1 MRGKEERETMGKGGK
16 SRASSK
22 ERKEYFHHLDKVT
35 TSFFFTNIPD
45 EATTE
50 DLWKL
55 FLKFGRVWEIYMP
68 KKLDKRGRRFGFV
81 KFKVVSEVE
90 LLNDKLQDVWMGTFK
105 LLVNISRF
113 ARSDNKTDSSQSNH
127 GTRSALQLKE
137 VGSGSSFRTAL
148 MGGASASKAVVMKVL
163 VNEELCKELQGSMVG
178 TLAREKDVRRIQT
191 TLYMEGF
198 RSISVTHMGGNMAL
212 LRSPV
217 EGDVARLLKS
227 KNECMEYYFSEVKP
241 WNPGLLAIQRE
252 VWVQIYGIPLHIWGE
267 NFFKMVGNSLGVFI
281 DFDEETARMARFD
294 VARIKVLTTTWAFID
309 ESLKVEVEGVGFS
322 LWVVEERGKQGAV
335 VVLGDE
341 RDDVG
346 SGVYPVEAGAEV
358 YGDEGEDNVNSGTDE
373 SSGDEVDGNVRKD
386 DLYGG
391 NIDGNS
397 EQTMRSQIPQNRNVV
412 LTIEKS
418 NNIANSQ
425 KESPT
430 VPPDDVGIGEVVIR
444 QEEKDIDLAVTHMVK
459 DKSCFVSRGTQAY
472 KVNENVVGG
481 GSRVILNPS
490 SEPLGLQDP
499 TQLEAQENSHVMS
512 PIGVNSSFVCEGEYG
527 ASRYSSLSE
536 PEEVLSTI
544 RNRTPKSAVTKLKK
558 QKSVTKAKQI
568 GVPKCLQLV

>member
-22 ERKEYFHHLDKVT
+22 ERTEYFHHLDKVT

-163 VNEELCKELQGSMVG
+163 VNEELCKELQGSVVG

-198 RSISVTHMGGNMAL
+198 RSISVTHMGGNMVL

-217 EGDVARLLKS
+217 EGDVERLLKS
-227 KNECMEYYFSEVKP
+227 
-241 WNPGLLAIQRE
+241 
-252 VWVQIYGIPLHIWGE
+252 
-267 NFFKMVGNSLGVFI
+267 
-281 DFDEETARMARFD
+281 RMIVSNTIF
-294 VARIKVLTTTWAFID
+294 
-309 ESLKVEVEGVGFS
+309 
-322 LWVVEERGKQGAV
+322 
-335 VVLGDE
+335 
-341 RDDVG
+341 
-346 SGVYPVEAGAEV
+346 
-358 YGDEGEDNVNSGTDE
+358 
-373 SSGDEVDGNVRKD
+373 
-386 DLYGG
+386 
-391 NIDGNS
+391 
-397 EQTMRSQIPQNRNVV
+397 RS
-412 LTIEKS
+412 
-418 NNIANSQ
+418 
-425 KESPT
+425 
-430 VPPDDVGIGEVVIR
+430 
-444 QEEKDIDLAVTHMVK
+444 
-459 DKSCFVSRGTQAY
+459 
-472 KVNENVVGG
+472 
-481 GSRVILNPS
+481 
-490 SEPLGLQDP
+490 
-499 TQLEAQENSHVMS
+499 
-512 PIGVNSSFVCEGEYG
+512 
-527 ASRYSSLSE
+527 
-536 PEEVLSTI
+536 
-544 RNRTPKSAVTKLKK
+544 
-558 QKSVTKAKQI
+558 
-568 GVPKCLQLV
+568 